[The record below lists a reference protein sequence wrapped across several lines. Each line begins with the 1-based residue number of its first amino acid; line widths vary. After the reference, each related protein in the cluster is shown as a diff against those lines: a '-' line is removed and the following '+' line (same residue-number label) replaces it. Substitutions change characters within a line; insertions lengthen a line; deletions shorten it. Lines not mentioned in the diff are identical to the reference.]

1 MFVVKKIL
9 LMFFKFMITV
19 IVFFSTD
26 LKTGME
32 KTEMIN
38 ETRVK
43 CICHVQSGGGAL
55 AMQ

>member
-9 LMFFKFMITV
+9 LMFFKFTITV
-19 IVFFSTD
+19 IMFFSTD

-32 KTEMIN
+32 KTERIN
-38 ETRVK
+38 ETGVR

-55 AMQ
+55 AVQ